1 MHKYVIKRLLMMIPV
16 LLCVA
21 FVIYAIM
28 NVAEGDPIYSVVS
41 ADATEAQIEAAR
53 EELGLNGTLLE
64 RYFRYVKGMLT
75 GDLGTSYVSKRDV
88 MQTYLERLPN
98 TLKLASVTMVVALA
112 ISIPLGIIAAVNQN
126 SIKDTIA
133 MVLALLGLS
142 MPNFWLGL
150 LLIMLFSLK
159 LGWLPSGGYENG
171 MLSLILPAFTIG
183 AGLAAFMTR
192 STRSSMLD
200 VIRQDYLRM
209 ARAKGV
215 SERKV
220 IRKHALR
227 NALIPIITVFG
238 VQFSNVLGG
247 SVLAETVFAWPGV
260 GRLVVDAID
269 QRDIPMVTGALVMT
283 TMIVSIVNLL
293 IDIVYAFVD
302 PRIKSAEHEVRR
314 ESCGKY
320 ETQSLAEVQ
329 KTQYLRLHLA
339 ALRKNKGAIVGM
351 ILLVVIIIIA
361 LVSPYIFN
369 YETDVIA
376 NNVKERMQHPSS
388 EHWFGTDDLGRDIFA
403 RVCYGARYSLA
414 VGLVAVARSRSS
426 WRHARRGSGLCR
438 RRV

>member
-16 LLCVA
+16 RLCVA

-28 NVAEGDPIYSVVS
+28 NVAEGDPVYSVVS

-302 PRIKSAEHEVRR
+302 PRIKS
-314 ESCGKY
+314 
-320 ETQSLAEVQ
+320 
-329 KTQYLRLHLA
+329 QYT
-339 ALRKNKGAIVGM
+339 K
-351 ILLVVIIIIA
+351 
-361 LVSPYIFN
+361 
-369 YETDVIA
+369 
-376 NNVKERMQHPSS
+376 
-388 EHWFGTDDLGRDIFA
+388 
-403 RVCYGARYSLA
+403 
-414 VGLVAVARSRSS
+414 
-426 WRHARRGSGLCR
+426 
-438 RRV
+438 